1 MTGTIIFLAFLAFLA
16 LMAYLDTYIGKS
28 SNNNRYNNSKYN
40 EDSSYGDYDDEDYEA
55 IPEWKL
61 YTGNPM
67 YIPAPLKRQYL
78 QSIEW
83 EALKLLR
90 LIIAKDRCECC
101 GSTTRLELH
110 HVTYERLTNEDIDDV
125 RIVCRSCHQ
134 NIHDKLGTDRT
145 TKYPIT

>member
-1 MTGTIIFLAFLAFLA
+1 MTGTIVFLAFLA

-28 SNNNRYNNSKYN
+28 SNNDRYSNSKHNGDDDY
-40 EDSSYGDYDDEDYEA
+40 SYYDDEDYEA

-78 QSIEW
+78 NSIEW

-90 LIIAKDRCECC
+90 LIIAKDQCECC
-101 GSTTRLELH
+101 GATSQLELH
-110 HVTYERLTNEDIDDV
+110 HITYERLTCEDIDDLRV
-125 RIVCRSCHQ
+125 VCRSCHQ
-134 NIHDKLGTDRT
+134 NIHEALGMDRT